1 MDENG
6 VVKAVGNGTTT
17 ITCAAGEKVN
27 VRMGAG
33 MGHSHVAR
41 LDPGTQVSVLKSIDS
56 EWAKITVNGI
66 TGYVMKKFLR

>member
-1 MDENG
+1 M
-6 VVKAVGNGTTT
+6 
-17 ITCAAGEKVN
+17 N